1 MAVTFESALLEN
13 LVILGVLML
22 SSGYIFRRLQ
32 RMSQAHKRKQS
43 ACGDCASGTCA
54 PVKPQQAE
62 KGETPLPL
70 R

>member
-43 ACGDCASGTCA
+43 ACGDCAGGCA
-54 PVKPQQAE
+54 PAKAEKAE